1 MQDAW
6 VLRGFSASM
15 ARIMSFLAIFG
26 AILAEKWPYRPCN
39 AGYGHFYTQGMA
51 ILVEGRQ
58 DEKGIP
64 GARQYNWGLTP
75 FAHGRYATVEKLS
88 TCKRGLTPIV
98 LFYCREPI
106 SRKNKPRRTRMRS
119 MTLLLRFFSWNRR
132 APQRKLT
139 ITLERR
145 IMETMETMDAL
156 WARETK

>member
-1 MQDAW
+1 
-6 VLRGFSASM
+6 M
-15 ARIMSFLAIFG
+15 AFLAIFR
-26 AILAEKWPYRPCN
+26 AIFAEKWPYRPCN

-58 DEKGIP
+58 DEEGIP

-106 SRKNKPRRTRMRS
+106 SRKKRPSRTSRRS
-119 MTLLLRFFSWNRR
+119 MTLLLRFFSWKRR

-145 IMETMETMDAL
+145 IMETMETMEAL